1 MARGR
6 PEIPKYLQKKV
17 ARDLLERQKR
27 AGVYEKGYTDLAKGA
42 IAGSAYPVDIADML
56 AKPALTQPAS
66 IKAASMRPRGGGIPE
81 TVAPVQEP
89 KLKGTYPYV
98 ARKMGLD
105 PDSAESI
112 AGSFFSLD
120 PIAKAHAV
128 AMGTKLVAGKLAGL
142 GMGAAM
148 FAGLKKVDDVAD
160 AAKPIFTSP
169 GKTAASDIAKETI
182 PANKVKSQLEG
193 RGVNKD
199 EFEWTGFDDWI
210 KTKKGE
216 VSKAEVEE
224 FFQQNQ
230 IQVQEV
236 LKSETGIR
244 LEQRYSDQPE
254 IYSVFRA
261 DDPDG
266 EFAGEVGQIVETF
279 DVNGAGADELV
290 PFVYEINVPGMI
302 HRQFPTLEEAKQ
314 YVKKESDF
322 GSTVK
327 FGNKDWQLPG
337 GENYRELL
345 LIAPPK
351 NVPYTKENV
360 VPLSTEE
367 FMQLHRNAG
376 GFSNDEAIRVY
387 EENYYFQT
395 PDGVK
400 RIPKQQKQAAD
411 LLGDGF
417 KGQIVFDNP
426 IKVDDFLVNIN
437 ATGVSEELR
446 YGRLD
451 SDELVV
457 QFDNLPNQDFNLF
470 KLNAEELGG
479 SLRGLDEATAIE
491 VPANKAVNQEEA
503 FQEVLTRSPDPKP
516 RYTGGHFE
524 ENDVVAHIRFNERV
538 DPDGNK
544 VLFIEEI
551 QSDWAHKGQGE
562 GFKTGNLPKG
572 YSVMPLD
579 GSDRAKFTLVKP
591 SGVGTL
597 LPGAQTEQEA
607 LEQALQQFGGVTP
620 GPFVQDIHQWTN
632 LALKRMVRWGTDNGF
647 DSIGWVTGKQSA
659 DRYNVSKQI
668 SEVHYSGSD
677 FTAVD
682 HNGKAV
688 IQQTGI
694 RESDL
699 AGLIGKE
706 PAKKLMEQPKDSVY
720 GSSQVRTL
728 SGLDLDIGGEYHKL
742 IYDDVLLAQGKK
754 IGKKYG
760 AKVEKSHVDDNM
772 ARREFKKQEDG
783 SYTVLI
789 GGEVQQGITLKN
801 YDEVKKYSLAT
812 ENPKVDVWTMRLT
825 DKLKQASKDGMPYY
839 VALPPLAI
847 GAAAAEQRTDA
858 QRLQSKSDAQAIM
871 AN

>member
-17 ARDLLERQKR
+17 ASQLLERQKR
-27 AGVYEKGYTDLAKGA
+27 ADVYEKGYTDLAKGS

-56 AKPALTQPAS
+56 VKPALTPPAS
-66 IKAASMRPRGGGIPE
+66 IKAATMRPRGGGIPE

-98 ARKMGLD
+98 ARKMGID

-120 PIAKAHAV
+120 PMAKAHAV

-169 GKTAASDIAKETI
+169 GKTAASDISKETI

-216 VSKAEVEE
+216 VSKVEIEE

-230 IQVQEV
+230 IQVREV
-236 LKSETGIR
+236 VKSNKADME
-244 LEQRYSDQPE
+244 E
-254 IYSVFRA
+254 FRQLA
-261 DDPDG
+261 RDR
-266 EFAGEVGQIVETF
+266 T
-279 DVNGAGADELV
+279 ADELELV
-290 PFVYEINVPGMI
+290 MSNDEGLYNNREQIQPLIEKYRSNE
-302 HRQFPTLEEAKQ
+302 LEFTEWD
-314 YVKKESDF
+314 ELNELFD
-322 GSTVK
+322 K
-327 FGNKDWQLPG
+327 FGYDEGGYISNYYQGVYGNLSSSDIPGQTKFASKSWQLPG

-351 NVPYTKENV
+351 KVPYTKENV
-360 VPLSTEE
+360 VPIT
-367 FMQLHRNAG
+367 A
-376 GFSNDEAIRVY
+376 DEYAKIEGAELTDESRSILEKSY
-387 EENYYFQT
+387 IFKT
-395 PDGVK
+395 PKGVTTQPKIIMDGY
-400 RIPKQQKQAAD
+400 P
-411 LLGDGF
+411 G
-417 KGQIVFDNP
+417 
-426 IKVDDFLVNIN
+426 
-437 ATGVSEELR
+437 
-446 YGRLD
+446 
-451 SDELVV
+451 
-457 QFDNLPNQDFNLF
+457 
-470 KLNAEELGG
+470 
-479 SLRGLDEATAIE
+479 
-491 VPANKAVNQEEA
+491 AVNVSKEA
-503 FQEVLTRSPDPKP
+503 ALKKVIDSQPEPNP

-551 QSDWAHKGQGE
+551 QSDWAHKGQSE
-562 GFKTGNLPKG
+562 GFKTPE
-572 YSVMPLD
+572 S
-579 GSDRAKFTLVKP
+579 
-591 SGVGTL
+591 
-597 LPGAQTEQEA
+597 EA
-607 LEQALQQFGGVTP
+607 LRTRLENLKMRVNRISNEMQKIRRGPSYTISEDGDYMRLSNERRLLQNEYMDLEKKHKKSPANPIEP

-632 LALKRMVRWGTDNGF
+632 LALKRMVRWGSDNGF

-720 GSSQVRTL
+720 RSSQVRTL
-728 SGLDLDIGGEYHKL
+728 SGLDLDIGGDYHKL

-760 AKVEKSHVDDNM
+760 AKVEKGHADAEM
-772 ARREFKKQEDG
+772 ARRGIKRGASENRWRITIGDKLDENSPVFETFKEAQEYLLKTDPNDVPG
-783 SYTVLI
+783 TVW
-789 GGEVQQGITLKN
+789 KM
-801 YDEVKKYSLAT
+801 K
-812 ENPKVDVWTMRLT
+812 LT